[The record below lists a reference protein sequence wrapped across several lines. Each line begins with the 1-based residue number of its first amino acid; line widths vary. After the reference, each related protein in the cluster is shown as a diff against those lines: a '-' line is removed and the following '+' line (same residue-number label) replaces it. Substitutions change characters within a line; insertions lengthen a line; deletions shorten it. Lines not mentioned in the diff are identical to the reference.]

1 MSEITLFG
9 LVGEYKE
16 LYAMLTDAD
25 EADEQIIKDSL
36 DSVTGELEVKGEGYI
51 SLINQLEMEEDACDR
66 QIKEWQYR
74 KKVRTNAIKRLKDRL
89 GKALTALGVKEI
101 KAGNHVIK
109 MRNNGGAL
117 PLKFFTETASDI
129 PLDKVDI
136 NTIPK
141 SYRKTVVTETVDTEK
156 IRAALDCGAVLG
168 FVEYGTR
175 GQHVKID

>member
-1 MSEITLFG
+1 MSDISLFS
-9 LVGEYKE
+9 LVGEFKA

-25 EADEQIIKDSL
+25 EAEQEIIETTL
-36 DSVTGELEVKGEGYI
+36 EAVTGELEVKGEGYI
-51 SLINQLEMEEDACDR
+51 ALINQLEMEEDACDK

-89 GKALTALGVKEI
+89 KKALMDLGVKEI
-101 KAGNHVIK
+101 RTGNHTIK
-109 MRNNGGAL
+109 LHGNGGLL
-117 PLKFFTETASDI
+117 PLKFFSETASDI

-141 SYRKTVVTETVDTEK
+141 RFRRTVVTETVDTEK
-156 IRAALDCGAVLG
+156 IRAALDKGEKLD

-175 GQHVKID
+175 GQHIKF